1 MIFALTALG
10 SLDLSFGNVDVTCKY
25 KIPGGETSEH
35 HCYIDELPPSN
46 STQEDFNFLVKYADP
61 SVIEKVR
68 LAATV
73 KYVPKRI
80 FTTFPNLHTFD
91 MFSTNLKELKRGD
104 FSQAVNLRSMDLQD
118 NKLKVIKRDVFS
130 PIAAMT
136 DSSPHP
142 NEIPKTINGVYPLN
156 VLIVTMFS
164 GNGTANIETNAA
176 AGHSI
181 DLQLQNN
188 HMTLKIPPTANGADS
203 SVHKNEIRKDT
214 VVALQKLFKLILARN
229 EISVIEANAF
239 NGLNDLFDLQL
250 QYNELTAIHRLTFA
264 GLPSLRYLDLDG
276 NQIATIED
284 GAFDLPELVRLSITS
299 NKLKALS
306 DIVFDGVPKLTIIR
320 LYGNSLER
328 IGRSLYGL
336 MQARHISLVGNSIQ
350 DIDLAAFA
358 KMPYLKELELV
369 SSGFTFGTTR
379 IEDEDDQHWNSPLKM
394 LLINENG
401 LTDATELNKLRVF
414 PNLRYLYLGD
424 NAFSNLDV
432 GDNKTLKD
440 ILPSLKT
447 LFVCGMR
454 TSNENK
460 VAMWQQLQAMNM
472 NFTNDCTKYIN
483 ADD

>member
-1 MIFALTALG
+1 MILALTALG
-10 SLDLSFGNVDVTCKY
+10 LLGCCFGNVDVTCKY
-25 KIPGGETSEH
+25 KIPGGEASEH

-46 STQEDFNFLVKYADP
+46 STQDDFNFLVKYADP

-73 KYVPKRI
+73 EYVPKQM
-80 FTTFPNLHTFD
+80 FTTFPNLHTLD
-91 MFSTNLKELKRGD
+91 MFSANLKELNRGD
-104 FSQAVNLRSMDLQD
+104 FAQAVNLRSMDLHD
-118 NKLKVIKRDVFS
+118 NKLKVIKRNVFS
-130 PIAAMT
+130 PMATMT
-136 DSSPHP
+136 DLSDPS
-142 NEIPKTINGVYPLN
+142 NEILKNPINSVYPLN
-156 VLIVTMFS
+156 VLIVMMFS
-164 GNGTANIETNAA
+164 GNEMANVETNPS
-176 AGHSI
+176 HSI
-181 DLQLQNN
+181 DLRLQNN
-188 HMTLKIPPTANGADS
+188 RMTLKFSPTANGVDS
-203 SVHKNEIRKDT
+203 SVQSNEIRKDS

-229 EISVIEANAF
+229 EISAIEANAF

-264 GLPSLRYLDLDG
+264 GMPSLRYLDLDG

-284 GAFDLPELVRLSITS
+284 GAFDLPELIRLSITT
-299 NKLKALS
+299 NKLKTLS

-320 LYGNSLER
+320 LYGNHLER

-336 MQARHISLVGNSIQ
+336 MHAKHISLIDNSIQ

-379 IEDEDDQHWNSPLKM
+379 IEDDQHWNSPLKM

-424 NAFSNLDV
+424 NAYSNLV
-432 GDNKTLKD
+432 LGDNKTLKD

-447 LFVCGMR
+447 LFLCGMR
-454 TSNENK
+454 TSNENRA
-460 VAMWQQLQAMNM
+460 AMWQQLQAMNM
-472 NFTNDCTKYIN
+472 NFTNDCTKYVN